1 MLVTLILKAFAAVT
15 ILAAT
20 TSLGMILAANRR
32 TAILKRANPNLTVH
46 AVLIPPYS
54 ILTLLGLIPSWIKLK
69 FPRDWMWH
77 RKFSQFESCT
87 DSIFAIC
94 TYNSTSVHVAHPHL
108 AHEIMVNR
116 YKEFLKPVHHYH
128 IVDIYGKN
136 IVSTEGDEWRRHRKV
151 AAPTFSEQNNAY
163 VYESSVQTAQRMFTA
178 WEQTSVSGTNGVK
191 EHRVNVSNDMME
203 FALSVISSA
212 GFGIDVSWH
221 TEEDKSEFR
230 IKKGNT
236 LSFKQALETV
246 VNRLPYYII
255 TPRPLF
261 YLPIKY
267 LQDTKRGF
275 VEFESYLDQIIDD
288 AESETSTEKPK
299 NVIFLPV
306 KHGDILILSSIPKL
320 LQMLAQSTFSQK
332 SEESKM
338 TKSELKGNSFVFIL
352 AGHETTAGV
361 LTYALTMLAI
371 HPEKQS
377 KLFHDIKQQLGNTT
391 IPEYKD
397 IPKLRYAL
405 AVMNETMRLFPPV
418 TSIPK
423 FTAAQTLS
431 LGQFVFPAQTMVNI
445 AIAALHYNPVAWGED
460 TFAFKPERFMVA
472 EGETP
477 GAQFSRPG
485 FAPFSEGP
493 RGCLGKKFA
502 QVEFLTLL
510 ALLSLNYTWRLPE
523 GAKIEDML
531 DSGQVVTLKPKQS
544 IELLFSRR

>member
-1 MLVTLILKAFAAVT
+1 MLYDLLLKTVAVVAV
-15 ILAAT
+15 LAAG
-20 TSLGMILAANRR
+20 TSLAMILAAKWR
-32 TAILKRANPNLTVH
+32 AAALKRANPDLTVY
-46 AVLIPPYS
+46 AVLISPYS
-54 ILTLLGLIPSWIKLK
+54 ILILLNLIPSWVKLK

-77 RKFSQFESCT
+77 RKFSQFENCT

-94 TYNSTSVHVAHPHL
+94 TYDSISVHVADPHL
-108 AHEIMVNR
+108 AHEVMVKR
-116 YKEFLKPVHHYH
+116 YKEFLKPVHHYR
-128 IVDIYGKN
+128 IVDIFGKN

-151 AAPTFSEQNNAY
+151 AAPTFSERNNAY
-163 VYESSVQTAQRMFTA
+163 VHESSVQIAQRMFAA

-191 EHRVNVSNDMME
+191 EHHVNVSSDMME

-212 GFGIDVSWH
+212 GFGIDIAWH
-221 TEEDKSEFR
+221 TEDDKSEFR

-255 TPRPLF
+255 TPKPLF

-275 VEFESYLDQIIDD
+275 VEFESYLDQVIDD
-288 AESETSTEKPK
+288 AESETSAEKPK
-299 NVIFLPV
+299 N
-306 KHGDILILSSIPKL
+306 L
-320 LQMLAQSTFSQK
+320 LQMLAKSTFSQI

-338 TKSELKGNSFVFIL
+338 TKSELKGNSFVFIF

-371 HPEKQS
+371 HPEKQN
-377 KLFHDIKQQLGNTT
+377 KLFHDIKQELGNAT

-397 IPKLRYAL
+397 ISKLRYAV

-423 FTAAQTLS
+423 FTATQTLS
-431 LGQFVFPAQTMVNI
+431 LGQFVFPAQTMVNL
-445 AIAALHYNPVAWGED
+445 AIAGLHYNPAAWGED
-460 TFAFKPERFMVA
+460 AHAFKPERFMVGA
-472 EGETP
+472 DGETP

-510 ALLSLNYTWRLPE
+510 ALVSLNYTWRLPE
-523 GAKIEDML
+523 GAKVDEVL
-531 DSGQVVTLKPKQS
+531 DSTHVITLKPKKS